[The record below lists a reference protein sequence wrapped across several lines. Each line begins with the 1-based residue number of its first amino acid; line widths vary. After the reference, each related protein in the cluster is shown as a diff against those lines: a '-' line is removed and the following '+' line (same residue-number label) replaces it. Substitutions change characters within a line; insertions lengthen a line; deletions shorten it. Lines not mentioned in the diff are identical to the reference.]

1 MKERT
6 IFRGTVAT
14 IVLAALVVLP
24 ALAQS
29 ATLSLLQKDTREGN
43 VQDGPQNTIDLI
55 AEALGFDIIGPGGAL
70 TGITVS
76 GTGIDANVTA
86 SSFLSVSWWQVWDY
100 GQTQT
105 ARQRFWWGAIYQL
118 NGTPGET
125 ADISLDYTLTS
136 NWFDLGIDGRTQ
148 SKSYAG
154 FFTAIVPPD
163 QLGTVMP
170 LSLGLDFW
178 STWLQCL
185 PNQPTLGV
193 EKNQYFGS
201 GASDD
206 QTDTGSIPLGTMHAG
221 DQLHFFGT
229 YYAQTQAQAYA
240 FGVNIATMVSKLDL
254 DLVVASAPVGVPEP
268 ATLLLLG
275 LGIVGLLG
283 VRRLQK

>member
-1 MKERT
+1 MKRIT
-6 IFRGTVAT
+6 IFRVAIVT
-14 IVLAALVVLP
+14 IVLAAMLFVP
-24 ALAQS
+24 ALAHS

-55 AEALGFDIIGPGGAL
+55 AEALGCDIIGPGGAL

-76 GTGIDANVTA
+76 GTSIDANATA

-105 ARQRFWWGAIYQL
+105 AMQRFWWGAVYQL

-125 ADISLDYTLTS
+125 ADISLDYTFT
-136 NWFDLGIDGRTQ
+136 NTWFDLGIDGRTQ

-254 DLVVASAPVGVPEP
+254 DLVVGTTPSAVPEP
-268 ATLLLLG
+268 AIVLLFALG
-275 LGIVGLLG
+275 TVGLLG
-283 VRRLQK
+283 VRRFRK